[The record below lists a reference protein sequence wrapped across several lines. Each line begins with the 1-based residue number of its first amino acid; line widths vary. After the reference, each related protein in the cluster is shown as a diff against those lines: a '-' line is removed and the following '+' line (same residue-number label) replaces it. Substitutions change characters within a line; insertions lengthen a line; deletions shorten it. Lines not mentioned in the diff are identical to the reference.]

1 MLLHFND
8 SRMSINMVD
17 FTAALYDNCY
27 CTGVDFRKDDPLSI
41 SQKCQYAVRATLEL
55 AKRYGQKPT
64 SIGEIAASQAI
75 PPRFLEVILNEMRQ
89 PGFVQSSR
97 GIRGGYQLAKPPG
110 EITIGQ
116 VIRFV
121 DGTLEPVKCIT
132 EQGGKSSCSFKPGC
146 ALVEVW
152 IQAQQAV
159 ERVYDSTTFELL
171 VAREKELQRNEV
183 DYTI

>member
-1 MLLHFND
+1 
-8 SRMSINMVD
+8 MSINMID
-17 FTAALYDNCY
+17 FTTALYDNPY
-27 CTGVDFRKDDPLSI
+27 CDPVDFRKGKTLSI

-55 AKRYGQKPT
+55 AKRYGRKPT
-64 SIGEIAASQAI
+64 SIGEIAACQAI

-89 PGFVQSSR
+89 PGFVQSQR
-97 GIRGGYQLAKPPG
+97 GIRGGYQLARPPG
-110 EITIGQ
+110 EITVGQ

-132 EQGGKSSCSFKPGC
+132 DKEGKSSCPLRPRC

-152 IQAQQAV
+152 TQAQQAV
-159 ERVYDSTTFELL
+159 EQVYDSTTFESL

-183 DYTI
+183 DYCI

>member
-1 MLLHFND
+1 
-8 SRMSINMVD
+8 MSINMVD
-17 FTAALYDNCY
+17 FCASFDDDCY
-27 CTGVDFRKDDPLSI
+27 RDDVDFRKGNPLSI

-55 AKRYGQKPT
+55 AKRYGRKPT
-64 SIGEIAASQAI
+64 SIGEIAACQAI

-89 PGFVQSSR
+89 AGFVQSRR

-110 EITIGQ
+110 EITVGQ
-116 VIRFV
+116 VVRFE

-132 EQGGKSSCSFKPGC
+132 DKEGKSSCPLRPRC

-152 IQAQQAV
+152 TQAQQAI
-159 ERVYDSTTFELL
+159 EQVYDSITFEFL

-183 DYTI
+183 DYSI

>member
-1 MLLHFND
+1 
-8 SRMSINMVD
+8 MSINMID
-17 FTAALYDNCY
+17 FLATFYDNCY
-27 CTGVDFRKDDPLSI
+27 RDNVDFRKGNPLSI

-55 AKRYGQKPT
+55 AKRYGHKPT
-64 SIGEIAASQAI
+64 SIGEIAACQVI

-89 PGFVQSSR
+89 AGFVQSRR

-110 EITIGQ
+110 QITVGQ

-132 EQGGKSSCSFKPGC
+132 EKEGKSSCPLRPRC

-152 IQAQQAV
+152 TLAQQAV
-159 ERVYDSTTFELL
+159 EQVYDSTTFESL

-183 DYTI
+183 DFCI